1 MDMVRFGVYWV
12 NLDPTV
18 GSEMKKKRPVVVV
31 SPKEMNDN
39 LDTVLICPLTSTLR
53 NYPTRVRV
61 EIGEKKGDIAIDHMR
76 SIDQSRIKNQ
86 LGMLSDQESDDL
98 IQRIIELMKK

>member
-18 GSEMKKKRPVVVV
+18 GREMKKKRPVVVV

-39 LDTVLICPLTSTLR
+39 LDTVLVCPLTSTLR

-61 EIGEKKGDIAIDHMR
+61 KVGAKSGDIAIDHMR
-76 SIDQSRIKNQ
+76 SIDKSRIKNQ
-86 LGMLSDQESDDL
+86 IGVLSDQESDDL
-98 IQRIIELMKK
+98 IQRIMELMKK